1 VKPLVIE
8 EQAELELVGSIA
20 FYEERKAGLGL
31 DFETAARQALE
42 TIVAAPERWPTG
54 KRGTRRYVMSRFPF
68 VIHYIDMPDKLWI
81 VAFAHAKRKPGYW
94 AKRLES
100 PPV

>member
-1 VKPLVIE
+1 MKPLVIE
-8 EQAELELVGSIA
+8 EEAELELVGSIA

-54 KRGTRRYVMSRFPF
+54 KRGTRRYVMSQIGRASCRER
-68 VIHYIDMPDKLWI
+68 V
-81 VAFAHAKRKPGYW
+81 
-94 AKRLES
+94 
-100 PPV
+100 

>member
-1 VKPLVIE
+1 MKPLVIE
-8 EQAELELVGSIA
+8 EAAELELVGSIA

-54 KRGTRRYVMSRFPF
+54 KRGTRRYVMSRFPLSF
-68 VIHYIDMPDKLWI
+68 TTSTCPINFGSSHSLTRNENQDIGPK
-81 VAFAHAKRKPGYW
+81 G
-94 AKRLES
+94 
-100 PPV
+100 